1 MQNRAKSSC
10 APYLACP
17 TIRTFPRKG
26 TKMAK
31 RTFWVQIE
39 TDTDNP
45 GIPDK
50 ADIYRVLL
58 ERGSY
63 GIIDIV
69 DEEDITEIVFK

>member
-1 MQNRAKSSC
+1 
-10 APYLACP
+10 
-17 TIRTFPRKG
+17 
-26 TKMAK
+26 MAK

-39 TDTDNP
+39 TDMDNP

-69 DEEDITEIVFK
+69 DEEDIAEIVFI